1 MSSAAIALIV
11 TMLVFMLLGA
21 PIYLAILIASVAS
34 AFVKGVDPSIVI
46 QRMYAANDSFSLL
59 AVPFFYMA
67 GDLMVQGGIA
77 KRLVNL
83 ARSLLGRLRG
93 ALTIIDFVACAFF
106 GAISGSSYATTA
118 SIGKLMY
125 PEMLHDGYEKGFAAV
140 LQAVG
145 GTLGVLIPPSI
156 LCVLYGVA
164 TGASVGD
171 MLLYIAPV
179 GILTTLVYM
188 LTAQIMISDKKWG
201 FYDTSKEK
209 KAEISGRAIWESLK
223 DAFWAIL
230 SPIIILGGIYSG
242 VCTPTECAAIAC
254 VYALIVGLFVYK
266 ELNLKVIFRS
276 IMSSVLGT
284 ACVTLIFDSATAFS
298 YMMTVNRIAASVAN
312 WVNSTMSSAVVFLLL
327 VNLVYAVAGMFVE
340 GSVTITVITPLL
352 FPIAKSF
359 GIDPIH
365 FGVVT
370 ILNCII
376 GTLTPPFGGALFIAS
391 SVTEVPVTTLV
402 KRVWPFVLAGFALC
416 LAITYVPFAWLY

>member
-1 MSSAAIALIV
+1 MTAPAIALIV
-11 TMLVFMLLGA
+11 TMLLFLLLGT
-21 PIYLAILIASVAS
+21 PIYLAILFASVVS
-34 AFVKGVDPSIVI
+34 AFVKGTNPTVII

-59 AVPFFYMA
+59 AIPFFYMA

-77 KRLVNL
+77 SRLVNL
-83 ARSLLGRLRG
+83 AKSLLGRLKG
-93 ALTIIDFVACAFF
+93 ALTVITFVACAFF

-118 SIGKLMY
+118 SIGKIMY
-125 PEMLHDGYEKGFAAV
+125 PEMVQDGYEKGFAAV

-179 GILTTLVYM
+179 GIATTLVYI
-188 LTAQIMISDKKWG
+188 LTAQRLISSGKLN
-201 FYDTSKEK
+201 FYRAEQEHRYAASGKEVLNN
-209 KAEISGRAIWESLK
+209 LK
-223 DAFWAIL
+223 EAFWAIL
-230 SPIIILGGIYSG
+230 SPVIILGGIYTG

-254 VYALIVGLFVYK
+254 MYALIIGLFVYR
-266 ELNLKVIFRS
+266 ELNIRKIFKS
-276 IMSSVLGT
+276 IMQSVLGT
-284 ACVTLIFDSATAFS
+284 ACVIIIFDTATAFS
-298 YMMTVNRIAASVAN
+298 YMMTINRIASAVAT
-312 WVNSTMSSAVVFLLL
+312 WVSNTMSSVFVFLLL

-352 FPIAKSF
+352 FPIAVKY
-359 GIDPIH
+359 GVNPIH
-365 FGVVT
+365 FGVVS

-391 SVTEVPVTTLV
+391 GITEVPVTTLV
-402 KRVWPFVLAGFALC
+402 RRVWPFVLAGFSLC
-416 LAITYVPFAWLY
+416 LVITYLPFLWLY